1 MILKT
6 TYCAMCNKE
15 FIKNDKNHIYCGND
29 RNKTGCSYKRSII
42 MQKKWKE
49 KHPDKLKLYN
59 SEYCKNNLEKFR
71 IKNVKYYKNNPE
83 KFRIK
88 NAEYYQKNKAKLKL
102 IN

>member
-59 SEYCKNNLEKFR
+59 YRYRKNNQEE
-71 IKNVKYYKNNPE
+71 IKSK
-83 KFRIK
+83 RDICR
-88 NAEYYQKNKAKLKL
+88 KNKQAKL